1 MSTLN
6 ITDLLRELQAGEEAR
21 ARIPAFEREIDS
33 VLQKNDNLSRH
44 NQELELA
51 IVNYKRAISD
61 LTATVARLEVERD
74 DAGFRELE
82 AQDKLTQMLDT
93 MRDVGGML
101 GATIDRVSPPAPE
114 PMPQPVVPDASVS
127 MTEPTHYERPSDW
140 GNFPITDHGAE
151 RVVDPVTTAQDAL
164 TKAAVDYKTAT
175 DALGQSEA
183 DPTSAPT
190 MDTQQSAAV
199 NLSGAE
205 HIANASSNSS
215 ANPQAYRPFGGDAVG
230 EAPKPTTDY
239 PDGKRWY
246 DKPDNMTIADWVAT
260 GGQP

>member
-21 ARIPAFEREIDS
+21 AKIPQLESTVAEYR
-33 VLQKNDNLSRH
+33 KLSDDWAKH
-44 NQELELA
+44 NQALELS
-51 IVNYKRAISD
+51 ILGYKSTISD
-61 LTATVARLEVERD
+61 LTTKVARLEVERD

-114 PMPQPVVPDASVS
+114 PMPQPIVSDAGVLHTAPVNVS
-127 MTEPTHYERPSDW
+127 
-140 GNFPITDHGAE
+140 ITDHGAE
-151 RVVDPVTTAQDAL
+151 RVADPVTTAQDAL

-199 NLSGAE
+199 TSSGAE
-205 HIANASSNSS
+205 PTANVSADHSS

-230 EAPKPTTDY
+230 PRPYHE
-239 PDGKRWY
+239 
-246 DKPDNMTIADWVAT
+246 KPDTTPWADWIAA
-260 GGQP
+260 GNEKPYWL